1 MISRQRKR
9 GSYRLLELLRENL
22 SHYFLSGLIALAG
35 ATLYGAAVWAATISR
50 SILVTLLAGLAAGAL
65 LGPCLCGLCDTI
77 LRTLRDMPGNWG
89 ETYRRAWRQ
98 NTRQS
103 IPFGMAMGFILSGQ
117 IFALRFGLYP
127 GLTLLSLVILCGLFV
142 YVWPQIA
149 LVKLR
154 SLDILQ
160 NAMVL
165 ALGHPL
171 KTLSA
176 VLVVGAWALLL
187 WLLLPLSAILWAIGG
202 VWFPA
207 LLVLYLLS
215 GLLED
220 SFHAEATLSAPPEK
234 QDE

>member
-35 ATLYGAAVWAATISR
+35 ATLYGAAVWAAAISR
-50 SILVTLLAGLAAGAL
+50 SILVTLLAGMAAGVL

-89 ETYRRAWRQ
+89 ETYRRAWKQ

-103 IPFGMAMGFILSGQ
+103 IPFGVVMGFILSGQ
-117 IFALRFGLYP
+117 IFALRFGLY
-127 GLTLLSLVILCGLFV
+127 
-142 YVWPQIA
+142 
-149 LVKLR
+149 
-154 SLDILQ
+154 
-160 NAMVL
+160 
-165 ALGHPL
+165 GHPL

-202 VWFPA
+202 LWFPA

-220 SFHAEATLSAPPEK
+220 SFHAEATLSTPPEK
-234 QDE
+234 HDE